1 VPELANSAQHFRS
14 VTFSPDGK
22 LMSAVAGGA
31 LYLLDAFNGNV
42 TLRLSI
48 GPDSTACE
56 ASFSPDG
63 QYVSA
68 GERCSAAPGVVDHLC
83 T

>member
-1 VPELANSAQHFRS
+1 

-22 LMSAVAGGA
+22 LMSAVAGGT

-42 TLRLSI
+42 MLRLSI
-48 GPDSTACE
+48 GADSAGCE

-63 QYVSA
+63 QYVSS
-68 GERCSAAPGVVDHLC
+68 GDCCSTPRITCQL
-83 T
+83 